1 MQTVTTPRW
10 IGSTGK
16 LSWLLICSVVI
27 TWCWLIDAFK
37 ACLLSLDSFLTG
49 TPHSYNKPTWRTVVS
64 PRGNTQ
70 MQVHENA
77 MLVRIP
83 EASEEWETFHGDWR
97 NTATDRVIP
106 GDEMPGYLDNFQG
119 EIIML
124 SPTGRR
130 LN

>member
-1 MQTVTTPRW
+1 
-10 IGSTGK
+10 
-16 LSWLLICSVVI
+16 
-27 TWCWLIDAFK
+27 
-37 ACLLSLDSFLTG
+37 
-49 TPHSYNKPTWRTVVS
+49 
-64 PRGNTQ
+64 
-70 MQVHENA
+70 MQVHENT
-77 MLVRIP
+77 MLIRIP
-83 EASEEWETFHGDWR
+83 EASEEWETFHADWR